1 MSETISPLEQATV
14 TSVGQLVQVLRAFP
28 PDTPVEA
35 GLGYRDET
43 DSYRTVTVSAVTS
56 DWLDGRPDVTTV
68 IVLGETGS
76 LRAP

>member
-1 MSETISPLEQATV
+1 MTETISQLVQTTV
-14 TSVGQLVQVLRAFP
+14 GNVGQLVRALQAFP

-43 DSYRTVTVSAVTS
+43 DSYRTVTVTALTSAWV
-56 DWLDGRPDVTTV
+56 DGQPDVTTV

>member
-1 MSETISPLEQATV
+1 MTETISQLVQTTV
-14 TSVGQLVQVLRAFP
+14 GNVGQLVMALQAFP

-43 DSYRTVTVSAVTS
+43 DSYRTVTVTALTSAWV
-56 DWLDGRPDVTTV
+56 DGQPDVTTV

>member
-1 MSETISPLEQATV
+1 MGETTSLPDQATV
-14 TSVGQLVQVLRAFP
+14 TNVGQLVRALQAFP
-28 PDTPVEA
+28 PETPVEA

-43 DSYRTVTVSAVTS
+43 DSYQTVTVTAVTS
-56 DWLDGRPDVTTV
+56 AWLDGRPDVTTV